1 MSPIG
6 GVGINLAIQDAIA
19 AANILA
25 GPMRRGALR
34 DADLRKVQDRR
45 AFPIWATQ
53 AFQTAVQNRVV
64 DPILK
69 SSSAPRIPLTVRLM
83 QHMPFLQRI
92 PARLIGIGVRPEHI
106 DLGLI
111 DGHPG

>member
-1 MSPIG
+1 
-6 GVGINLAIQDAIA
+6 
-19 AANILA
+19 
-25 GPMRRGALR
+25 
-34 DADLRKVQDRR
+34 
-45 AFPIWATQ
+45 
-53 AFQTAVQNRVV
+53 
-64 DPILK
+64 
-69 SSSAPRIPLTVRLM
+69 M